1 VVGAQLY
8 LQPVQDLTIDAET
21 GPTHY
26 RFALEGADP
35 AVVNEWASKLVA
47 KLGTVPQLRNV
58 TADSATQGLAAT
70 IDIDRDSAA
79 RLSITAA
86 TVDEALY
93 SAFGQR
99 IISTIFTDTNQ
110 YRVI

>member
-1 VVGAQLY
+1 
-8 LQPVQDLTIDAET
+8 QPVQDLTIDAET
-21 GPTHY
+21 GPTQY

-35 AVVNEWASKLVA
+35 DVVNEWTDKLVA
-47 KLGTVPQLRNV
+47 KLGTVPQVHNV
-58 TADSATQGLAAT
+58 TSDAATQGLAAT

-93 SAFGQR
+93 SACGPR
-99 IISTIFTDTNQ
+99 ILATIFNGTHA
-110 YRVI
+110 YRRV